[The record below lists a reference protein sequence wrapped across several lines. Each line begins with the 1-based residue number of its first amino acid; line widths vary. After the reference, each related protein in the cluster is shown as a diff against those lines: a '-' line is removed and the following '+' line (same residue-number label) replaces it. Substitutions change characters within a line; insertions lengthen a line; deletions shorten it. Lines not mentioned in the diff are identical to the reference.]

1 MGERELF
8 IEYMLNENPTNNVE
22 FMEEFGWFYDPITEL
37 RWLSWKAA
45 LNRQGY
51 KLVPTTP
58 TMKVYDRL
66 FAEHDLDEDRITYIY
81 KDIIDA
87 SE

>member
-1 MGERELF
+1 MTERELF
-8 IEYMLNENPTNNVE
+8 IEHILNENPTNNVE

-37 RWLSWKAA
+37 CWLSLKAA
-45 LNRQGY
+45 SSRQGY

-58 TMKVYDRL
+58 TIKVYDRL
-66 FAEHDLDEDRITYIY
+66 FSEHDLDEDRVTYIY
-81 KDIIDA
+81 KDIMDT